1 MSIARRVELRV
12 VAIGGAL
19 PEDLTDRL
27 LSAAYTD
34 NEEDAADDFQLSYS
48 NDFVTPGA
56 NERWLEVKATVAPPE
71 TGKLV
76 QREIAPTETID
87 YIVQR
92 GDTLSGIAAKYLG
105 SASKYTQIVQ
115 ENGIKNPDLIYP
127 GQVFKITTGGQATS
141 TPTEAIQAV
150 QAAGG
155 TDTQGGAGNA
165 ASGGG
170 NGAGSAPA
178 ATSVKM
184 VQVVLAQLDWNG
196 SGRSGV
202 LNCGTFEIDSA
213 SLAGPPMKTTLSGT
227 SIPYTSTLRMQKKCR
242 SWENTTLQ
250 AIGGQIAG
258 EAGLQLMYLCAD
270 NPKYA
275 KKEQVQQSDIRFLQT
290 LCHAE
295 GKALKITELAVVIFD
310 KQDYDGKPP
319 IKTITYGSSDILS
332 FRLSTNMKDTAYTS
346 CHVSYS
352 DSEKKETIEYTFTPD
367 SSAGTGQVL
376 EINEKVADTAEAMRI
391 AKKRLRE
398 KNEGEITASF
408 SMVGDVQLVAGVVVQ
423 LRGFQSFD
431 RKYRIKSAKHKLLGG
446 YTTDIELVQILEG
459 Y

>member
-1 MSIARRVELRV
+1 MSRARRVELRV
-12 VAIGGAL
+12 VAIGGTL
-19 PEDLTDRL
+19 PQNLTDRL
-27 LSAAYTD
+27 LSATYTD
-34 NEEDAADDFQLSYS
+34 NEEDAADDLQISYD
-48 NDFVTPGA
+48 NAA
-56 NERWLEVKATVAPPE
+56 NEGNKQWLEVKATIAPPD

-76 QREIAPTETID
+76 QKEVAPTETID

-92 GDTLSGIAAKYLG
+92 GDTLSAIAAKYLG
-105 SASKYTQIVQ
+105 SASKYNQIVQ
-115 ENGIKNPDLIYP
+115 ENGIKNPDLIFP
-127 GQVFKITTGGQATS
+127 GQVFKITTGGQVTA
-141 TPTEAIQAV
+141 TPTEAV
-150 QAAGG
+150 QDARAAGD

-170 NGAGSAPA
+170 SGAGSGPA

-184 VQVVLAQLDWNG
+184 VQVQLAQLDWNG

-213 SLAGPPMKTTLSGT
+213 KLAGPPMKTTLSGT

-242 SWENTTLQ
+242 SWENTSLQ
-250 AIGGQIAG
+250 AIAAQIAA
-258 EAGLQLMYLCAD
+258 EAGLSLMYECAE
-270 NPKYA
+270 NPKYS

-295 GKALKITELAVVIFD
+295 GKALKITALSVVIFD

-332 FRLSTNMKDTAYTS
+332 FNLSTNMKDTAYTS

-398 KNEGEITASF
+398 KNEGEITAGF
-408 SMVGDVQLVAGVVVQ
+408 SMVGDVQLVAGVVVK

-431 RKYRIKSAKHKLLGG
+431 RQYRVKSAKHKLLGG

>member
-1 MSIARRVELRV
+1 MSRARRVELRV

-19 PEDLTDRL
+19 PTDLTGRL
-27 LSAAYTD
+27 LSADFTD
-34 NEEDAADDFQLSYS
+34 NEEDAADNFQLSYCDPM
-48 NDFVTPGA
+48 NA
-56 NERWLEVKATVAPPE
+56 NERNSTWVEVKTAIGTPE
-71 TGKLV
+71 TGKVV
-76 QREIAPTETID
+76 QKEVAPTETVD

-92 GDTLSGIAAKYLG
+92 GDTLSAIAEKFLG
-105 SASKYTQIVQ
+105 SAGKYDQIVQ
-115 ENGIKNPDLIYP
+115 ENGIKNPDLIFP
-127 GQVFKITTGGQATS
+127 GQVLKITTGGEVTETPADAETVWEERAEVSAT
-141 TPTEAIQAV
+141 
-150 QAAGG
+150 
-155 TDTQGGAGNA
+155 
-165 ASGGG
+165 GGG
-170 NGAGSAPA
+170 SSPA

-184 VQVVLAQLDWNG
+184 LQVVLAQLDWNG
-196 SGRSGV
+196 TGRIGI
-202 LNCGTFEIDSA
+202 LNCGTFEVDSA
-213 SLAGPPMKTTLSGT
+213 SLAGPPMKTTLNST
-227 SIPYTSTLRMQKKCR
+227 SIPYTSTLRMQKKNR
-242 SWENTTLQ
+242 VWENATLKTI
-250 AIGGQIAG
+250 AGQIAA
-258 EAGLQLMYLCAD
+258 EAGLTLLYLSTD
-270 NPKYA
+270 NPEYD
-275 KKEQVQQSDIRFLQT
+275 KKEQVRQSDIRFLQT

-295 GKALKITELAVVIFD
+295 GKALKVTELAVVVFD

-319 IKTITYGSSDILS
+319 IKVIAYGSSDILS

-352 DSEKKETIEYTFTPD
+352 NSEKKETIEYTFTPD

-376 EINEKVADTAEAMRI
+376 EVNERVANTAEAMRL

-423 LRGFQSFD
+423 LLGFQSFD

>member
-1 MSIARRVELRV
+1 MAR
-12 VAIGGAL
+12 VAKSKA
-19 PEDLTDRL
+19 EDLE
-27 LSAAYTD
+27 A
-34 NEEDAADDFQLSYS
+34 
-48 NDFVTPGA
+48 
-56 NERWLEVKATVAPPE
+56 VKTAQE
-71 TGKLV
+71 
-76 QREIAPTETID
+76 
-87 YIVQR
+87 
-92 GDTLSGIAAKYLG
+92 AAKE
-105 SASKYTQIVQ
+105 A
-115 ENGIKNPDLIYP
+115 PD
-127 GQVFKITTGGQATS
+127 
-141 TPTEAIQAV
+141 
-150 QAAGG
+150 AAGG

-165 ASGGG
+165 DSGGG
-170 NGAGSAPA
+170 NGAGSGPA

-184 VQVVLAQLDWNG
+184 VQVQLAQLDWNG

-242 SWENTTLQ
+242 NWENTTLK
-250 AIGGQIAG
+250 AIAGQIAG
-258 EAGLQLMYLCAD
+258 EAGLSLLYESKE
-270 NPKYA
+270 NPQYT

-431 RKYRIKSAKHKLLGG
+431 RKYRVKSAKHKLLGG

>member
-1 MSIARRVELRV
+1 MRV
-12 VAIGGAL
+12 VAIGGTL
-19 PEDLTDRL
+19 PQNLTDRL
-27 LSAAYTD
+27 LSATYTD
-34 NEEDAADDFQLSYS
+34 NEEDAADDLQISYD
-48 NDFVTPGA
+48 NAA
-56 NERWLEVKATVAPPE
+56 NEGNKQWLEVKATIAPPD

-76 QREIAPTETID
+76 QKEVAPTETID

-92 GDTLSGIAAKYLG
+92 GDTLSAIAAKYLG
-105 SASKYTQIVQ
+105 SASKYNQIVQ
-115 ENGIKNPDLIYP
+115 ENGIKNPDLIFP
-127 GQVFKITTGGQATS
+127 GQVFKITTGGQVTA
-141 TPTEAIQAV
+141 TPTEAV
-150 QAAGG
+150 QDARAAGD

-170 NGAGSAPA
+170 SGAGSGPA

-184 VQVVLAQLDWNG
+184 VQVQLAQLDWNG

-213 SLAGPPMKTTLSGT
+213 KLAGPPMKTTLSGT

-242 SWENTTLQ
+242 SWENTSLQ
-250 AIGGQIAG
+250 AIAAQIAA
-258 EAGLQLMYLCAD
+258 EAGLSLMYECAE
-270 NPKYA
+270 NPKYS

-295 GKALKITELAVVIFD
+295 GKALKITALSVVIFD

-332 FRLSTNMKDTAYTS
+332 FNLSTNMKDTAYTS

-431 RKYRIKSAKHKLLGG
+431 RKYRVKSAKHKLLGG